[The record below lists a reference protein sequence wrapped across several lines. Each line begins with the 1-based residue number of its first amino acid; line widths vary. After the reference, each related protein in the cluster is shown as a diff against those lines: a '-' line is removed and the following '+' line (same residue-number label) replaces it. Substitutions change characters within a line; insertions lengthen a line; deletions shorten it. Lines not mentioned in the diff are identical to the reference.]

1 MNGVLPVQGTAES
14 LEAQIRDLQAELG
27 TDLTAQLSAAE
38 KTELKRLVPRLEK
51 LKVRREPSH
60 RRHLSPQQCAVR
72 RGHIGG
78 LVTPRSSDAPCSERR
93 LLLSWRRKCI
103 TCMLAGSRCYLS

>member
-1 MNGVLPVQGTAES
+1 MLHDQGTAES

-51 LKVRREPSH
+51 LKVTID
-60 RRHLSPQQCAVR
+60 LSASYS
-72 RGHIGG
+72 
-78 LVTPRSSDAPCSERR
+78 L
-93 LLLSWRRKCI
+93 
-103 TCMLAGSRCYLS
+103 